1 VISRDPGREGLRVEM
16 QAEAGGN
23 RMGRYLHDIVIA
35 IESIMA
41 NQMRS
46 ILTALGIIFGVAAVI
61 TMLAIG
67 KGAQQEILEQIKMVG
82 VNNII
87 VTPIIE
93 AAEGE
98 GGTDS
103 GGESQKKKFS
113 PGLSLKDVNAILEV
127 IPTVNTASAEIT
139 LNSYVIKEGKR
150 ASAKLLGVSNS
161 YFDIF
166 NLPLQEG
173 MFFNDYQEENGIPV
187 CVIGANIKN
196 KFFSKENPIGKYIK
210 FDKVWL
216 KVIGV
221 LEKNDVSLTRFENI
235 GVNVMNDN
243 IYVPVKTM
251 LLRFQNRALV
261 GSRVKGSAN
270 VMRRGPMIAAFSS
283 NNDSESNN
291 NQLDRIIVQVKESN
305 ELSPSTDLL
314 ARLLLRRH
322 EEVKDFEITVPEL
335 LLKQEQRTKDI
346 FNIVL
351 GAIASISLLVGG
363 IGIMNIMYATVME
376 RIKEIGTRLAIGAQK
391 RDIVVQFLAEAVLIS
406 VIGGLLGVIIGIT
419 ASWLVNHFADI
430 ATIVTPISVVISFAV
445 SASVGVIF
453 GYSPAKRASERDPIE
468 SLRYE

>member
-1 VISRDPGREGLRVEM
+1 MIE
-16 QAEAGGN
+16 
-23 RMGRYLHDIVIA
+23 RYLHNVVIA

-46 ILTALGIIFGVAAVI
+46 MLTALGIIFGVAAVI
-61 TMLAIG
+61 TMLSIG

-93 AAEGE
+93 SANGENGEEAAGE
-98 GGTDS
+98 T
-103 GGESQKKKFS
+103 QKKKFS
-113 PGLSLKDVNAILEV
+113 PGLTLEDVEAIKEV
-127 IPTVNTASAEIT
+127 VPTVHTASPEIT
-139 LNSYVIKEGKR
+139 LNSFVIKDGKR

-173 MFFNDYQEENGIPV
+173 SFFIDYQEENGIPV

-210 FDKVWL
+210 FDQVWL
-216 KVIGV
+216 KVVGV
-221 LEKNDVSLTRFENI
+221 LERNDVNLTRFENI

-251 LLRFQNRALV
+251 LMRYQNRALV
-261 GSRVKGSAN
+261 GSRIKGSEG
-270 VMRRGPMIAAFSS
+270 MMFGRGMAISFGSTGGG
-283 NNDSESNN
+283 NESNN
-291 NQLDRIIVQVKESN
+291 YNQLDRIIVQVNESN
-305 ELSPSTDLL
+305 ELNPSTDLV
-314 ARLLLRRH
+314 ARLLMRRH
-322 EEVKDFEITVPEL
+322 EDVKDFEITVPEL

-363 IGIMNIMYATVME
+363 IGIMNIMFASVME

-406 VIGGLLGVIIGIT
+406 VIGGVIGVIIGIT
-419 ASWLVNHFADI
+419 ASWLITKFADI
-430 ATIVTPISVVISFAV
+430 LTLVTPISVIISFAV